1 MRAGFIEKP
10 EVAYFKEIEEPQIQN
25 PTDVKIQVKVTG
37 ICGSEVHAYHG
48 KHPFRIPPVVSG
60 HEFSGVIVEVG
71 SQVTKY
77 RVGDRVTAEPHY
89 GCGHCVEC
97 SEGHYNVCA
106 AKKVLGSNGWS
117 GSFGEFIVVPEQTVV
132 KLDDGVTFE
141 QGALIEPLAVGMHAV
156 RQNDVSLGQNILII
170 GAGTIGLGVYLCA
183 KIANPAKIIMADVV
197 DNNLEIARKLG
208 CTDTINSAKEDLE
221 ARVMEITG
229 GVGADITFLA
239 FGNAPVVEAAAKCT
253 RRCGVISE
261 IAIMPNGVGA
271 PFGLIQNKEL
281 VVRGS
286 NMYTRKDY
294 EVVVDALNKGLIQ
307 TDLMISKI
315 YPIEQ
320 MTEAM
325 EMADKRTEPVVK
337 VMMKF

>member
-1 MRAGFIEKP
+1 MP
-10 EVAYFKEIEEPQIQN
+10 E
-25 PTDVKIQVKVTG
+25 
-37 ICGSEVHAYHG
+37 H
-48 KHPFRIPPVVSG
+48 
-60 HEFSGVIVEVG
+60 
-71 SQVTKY
+71 
-77 RVGDRVTAEPHY
+77 
-89 GCGHCVEC
+89 
-97 SEGHYNVCA
+97 
-106 AKKVLGSNGWS
+106 
-117 GSFGEFIVVPEQTVV
+117 
-132 KLDDGVTFE
+132 
-141 QGALIEPLAVGMHAV
+141 VGMHAV

-170 GAGTIGLGVYLCA
+170 GAGTIGLGVSLCA

-281 VVRGS
+281 MVRGS

-307 TDLMISKI
+307 TDLMISRI
-315 YPIEQ
+315 YPIEK